1 MKSTSA
7 RTASRTTSS
16 KYAPL
21 TQAESFLEGRI
32 EQLEVRS
39 VAEAHVYLE
48 FVRQMKDLHTKN
60 FLKQTKEISK
70 RLENYATVHDHTS
83 R

>member
-1 MKSTSA
+1 M
-7 RTASRTTSS
+7 
-16 KYAPL
+16 
-21 TQAESFLEGRI
+21 
-32 EQLEVRS
+32 
-39 VAEAHVYLE
+39 AEAHVYLE